1 MRRRPRKGV
10 EDGTYYLSLTMPADF
25 SERIASSSGD
35 TPETGALQV
44 RTNDANNYIVGQISR
59 TVFSEVRSAASTNA
73 SRSFL
78 DRIFVSFSDIHD
90 ATKKAA
96 KGADQLKGGIGKAKK
111 GSKDLADGL
120 EDAKKGSGD
129 LAGGIKKLNKGA
141 GDLESGS
148 KQVADGT
155 QLLADKVNGVA
166 GQVRPFLK
174 DNKKAIGDT
183 ARLVA
188 DSAKGIRHN
197 LDVLVKTAPTAAKGA
212 HAGSDVLDGVYK
224 TRCETLPLP
233 DPACPDL
240 KKAKVAAADVA
251 KVADDLNVLIEDDHG
266 DLDTLDRHLA
276 TLQRQSEALAKHA
289 PTLDQDVAT
298 AVSKINALNKGAGQV
313 AEGAKQLHTG
323 LGTAKT
329 GSADL
334 DTGVGKLKTGAS
346 DLNGG
351 MFQLAD
357 GSGELAGGL
366 HDGVKQIP
374 DYDKKDRDAAHRCH
388 VRPGPAR
395 LSVPAQGA
403 QLRHRIRPVLH
414 PAVPV
419 GRRDGGLHADP
430 AAQPARTRRGRL
442 RLADRAGRLA
452 ARGRARGAPGGRPDV
467 GAALGARA
475 PDGQGGRN
483 GRLPVPRHGV
493 LRRDRAV
500 AERPLRSG
508 GADPRTGLPD
518 APVDVGGRHV
528 SRADEPRI
536 LQRDPPLPADD
547 LRRRGAAETDLRRWP
562 RTRVAGVCR
571 ARRVHGRRAGPDRP
585 QRPQQA
591 GVDTR
596 PAAPRTEPVSA
607 PTPPPVRIRGMESS
621 TRRQATRQKLYEAAV
636 TLIAEQGF
644 SATTV
649 DEIAERAGVAKG
661 TVYYNFA
668 SKSVL
673 FEELLRHGVGLLTAS
688 LREASEKTAA
698 SGGSKIDALDA
709 MIRAGLVF
717 IDRYPAFTQL
727 YVAELWRTNRAWQST
742 LAVVRQEAV
751 AVVEDVLRDAVE
763 GGELSEEIDIPLTAA
778 ALVGMVLVAALDW
791 QAFQPE
797 RSLDDVHA
805 ALSRLLQGRVTGG
818 R

>member
-1 MRRRPRKGV
+1 MRSPKLAALELRRFGRGKLPRAALAALLLLPLLYGALYLWSFWDPYGRLDRIPVALVNDDKGARAAGQKIVAGDDITEGLHDSKTFEWHEVSAAQARKGV

-59 TVFSEVRSAASTNA
+59 TVFSEVRSAASTHA

-78 DRIFVSFSDIHD
+78 DRIFISFSDIHD

-120 EDAKKGSGD
+120 KDAKKGSGE

-148 KQVADGT
+148 KQVSDGT

-224 TRCETLPLP
+224 ARCETLPLP
-233 DPACPDL
+233 DPVCPDL

-313 AEGAKQLHTG
+313 AKGAKQLHTG
-323 LGTAKT
+323 LGTART

-334 DTGVGKLKTGAS
+334 DTGVGKLKTGAG

-351 MFQLAD
+351 MFKLAD

-374 DYDKKDRDAAHRCH
+374 DYDKKDRDQRTGVMSDPVQLASQSLHKA
-388 VRPGPAR
+388 PNYGTGFAPYFIP
-395 LSVPAQGA
+395 LSLWVGA
-403 QLRHRIRPVLH
+403 MVAYMLIQPLN
-414 PAVPV
+414 
-419 GRRDGGLHADP
+419 RRA
-430 AAQPARTRRGRL
+430 
-442 RLADRAGRLA
+442 LA
-452 ARGRARGAPGGRPDV
+452 AGASAWRI
-467 GAALGARA
+467 ALAGW
-475 PDGQGGRN
+475 
-483 GRLPVPRHGV
+483 LPVAVLGV
-493 LRRDRAV
+493 L
-500 AERPLRSG
+500 
-508 GADPRTGLPD
+508 
-518 APVDVGGRHV
+518 
-528 SRADEPRI
+528 
-536 LQRDPPLPADD
+536 Q
-547 LRRRGAAETDLRRWP
+547 
-562 RTRVAGVCR
+562 
-571 ARRVHGRRAGPDRP
+571 
-585 QRPQQA
+585 
-591 GVDTR
+591 
-596 PAAPRTEPVSA
+596 
-607 PTPPPVRIRGMESS
+607 
-621 TRRQATRQKLYEAAV
+621 
-636 TLIAEQGF
+636 
-644 SATTV
+644 
-649 DEIAERAGVAKG
+649 
-661 TVYYNFA
+661 
-668 SKSVL
+668 
-673 FEELLRHGVGLLTAS
+673 
-688 LREASEKTAA
+688 
-698 SGGSKIDALDA
+698 
-709 MIRAGLVF
+709 
-717 IDRYPAFTQL
+717 
-727 YVAELWRTNRAWQST
+727 
-742 LAVVRQEAV
+742 
-751 AVVEDVLRDAVE
+751 
-763 GGELSEEIDIPLTAA
+763 
-778 ALVGMVLVAALDW
+778 VAALMSVLHWALGLQMVRAAGTVGFLFLVTACFAAIVQWLNARFGAAGRILVLAFLMLQLTSAGGTYPVQTSPGFFNAIHPFLPMTYVVEALRRLISGGGLGPVW
-791 QAFQPE
+791 QACAVLAAFTAGA
-797 RSLDDVHA
+797 LA
-805 ALSRLLQGRVTGG
+805 LTALSARSKQVWTLDRLHPELSL
-818 R
+818 